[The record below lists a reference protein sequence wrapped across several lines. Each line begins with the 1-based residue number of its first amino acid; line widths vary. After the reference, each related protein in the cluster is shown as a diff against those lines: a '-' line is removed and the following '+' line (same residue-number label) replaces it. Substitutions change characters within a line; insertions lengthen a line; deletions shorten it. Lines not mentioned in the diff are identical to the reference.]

1 MQNPSANVWLVS
13 RAAVLL
19 LGAFG
24 ANSFV
29 PGPQSPFAG
38 GSVTLLLVFF
48 GFGVIAM
55 VFVVGLQAINPRSAA
70 VWTKPDWHVNSFSL
84 RQPLQFF
91 HLIGFFFIVTGLA
104 AAVVTLLKHL
114 AGLEPLLPIALGA
127 GTLLGVRCCMVLYST
142 VGSSVPYEAEASPG
156 SNTLFSRSLGS

>member
-1 MQNPSANVWLVS
+1 MVVRVWKAGRNIWVWN

-19 LGAFG
+19 LGALG

-48 GFGVIAM
+48 CFGAIAM
-55 VFVVGLQAINPRSAA
+55 VFVVGLQAINPCSAI
-70 VWTKPDWHVNSFSL
+70 VWTKPDWHGNPFSAH
-84 RQPLQFF
+84 QPPQFF
-91 HLIGFFFIVTGLA
+91 HLIGFFMVATGVA
-104 AAVVTLLKHL
+104 AAVITLLRHL

-127 GTLLGVRCCMVLYST
+127 GILSGVKGCMVLYRKKF
-142 VGSSVPYEAEASPG
+142 GSA
-156 SNTLFSRSLGS
+156 

>member
-1 MQNPSANVWLVS
+1 MRKANLNVGLMS

-19 LGAFG
+19 LGALG

-55 VFVVGLQAINPRSAA
+55 VFIVGLQAINPHSAT
-70 VWTKPDWHVNSFSL
+70 VWTKPDWHVNPFSL
-84 RQPLQFF
+84 KQQLQFF
-91 HLIGFFFIVTGLA
+91 HLAAFFFIVTGLA
-104 AAVVTLLKHL
+104 AAVVALLRHL

-127 GTLLGVRCCMVLYST
+127 GILLVVRCCLVL
-142 VGSSVPYEAEASPG
+142 
-156 SNTLFSRSLGS
+156 